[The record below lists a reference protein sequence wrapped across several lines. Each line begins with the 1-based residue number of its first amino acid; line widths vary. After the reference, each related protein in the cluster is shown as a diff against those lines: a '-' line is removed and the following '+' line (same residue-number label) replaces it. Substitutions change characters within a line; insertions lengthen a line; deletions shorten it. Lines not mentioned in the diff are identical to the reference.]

1 MGRSSPG
8 PDGRWRFRT
17 TEEAEEQFRSDSRIG
32 IALVLLMAGVVLA
45 CVYSVVTWEMYGS
58 PRCPTC
64 GTPVRCVIEEPT
76 Q

>member
-17 TEEAEEQFRSDSRIG
+17 TEECEERFRRDSRIG
-32 IALVLLMAGVVLA
+32 IALTLLMAGIVLA
-45 CVYSVVTWEMYGS
+45 AVYCQVTWEMYGS

-64 GTPVRCVIEEPT
+64 GTPVRYVTEQPKE
-76 Q
+76 